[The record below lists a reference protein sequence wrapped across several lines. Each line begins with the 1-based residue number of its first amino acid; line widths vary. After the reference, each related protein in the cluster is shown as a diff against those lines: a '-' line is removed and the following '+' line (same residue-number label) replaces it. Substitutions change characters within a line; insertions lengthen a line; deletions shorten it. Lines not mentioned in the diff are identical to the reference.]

1 MDQDRKR
8 EIYEAINAADYALR
22 CLYDAQDY
30 LRSAR
35 NWGIYDIL
43 GGGMLATFVKRSKM
57 RDASDC
63 IQEAKRAV
71 ATFRRELAD
80 VDRAMPLAIN
90 EGDFWGF
97 ADYFFDGFF
106 ADMMVQS
113 QISDAQAQVDDAIAM
128 ISGLRGQ
135 LSRLLTD

>member
-1 MDQDRKR
+1 MDGERIR
-8 EIYEAINAADYALR
+8 EIKEAINAADYALE
-22 CLYDAQDY
+22 CLYDAQEY
-30 LRSAR
+30 LNSAR
-35 NWGIYDIL
+35 NWGVFDIL

-57 RDASDC
+57 RSASDC
-63 IQEAKRAV
+63 IHEAKRAV

-80 VDRAMPLAIN
+80 VDQAMPLAID

-113 QISDAQAQVDDAIAM
+113 QIAEARAQVDDAISM
-128 ISGLRGQ
+128 ISGLRAQ
-135 LSRLLTD
+135 LAALLV